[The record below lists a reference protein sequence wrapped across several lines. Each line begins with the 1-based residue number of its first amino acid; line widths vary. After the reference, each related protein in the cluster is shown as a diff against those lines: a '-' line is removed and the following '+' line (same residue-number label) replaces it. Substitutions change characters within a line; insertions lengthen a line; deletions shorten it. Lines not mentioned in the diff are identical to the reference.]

1 MILSPSTSSSSSFAE
16 AVTGGGDGAQAV
28 AGSSAGHFAALA
40 CGLGPASSL
49 LACGRF
55 EPQLLAFHP
64 QVLAK
69 GCQIIE
75 EHALPHC

>member
-1 MILSPSTSSSSSFAE
+1 MGA
-16 AVTGGGDGAQAV
+16 GDGAQAD

-49 LACGRF
+49 VACGRF
-55 EPQLLAFHP
+55 EPQLLVFHP

-69 GCQIIE
+69 GGTDHRRACIPS
-75 EHALPHC
+75 LPGASASSLFKSS

>member
-1 MILSPSTSSSSSFAE
+1 MGA
-16 AVTGGGDGAQAV
+16 GDGAQAD

-49 LACGRF
+49 VACGRF
-55 EPQLLAFHP
+55 EPQLLVFHL

-69 GCQIIE
+69 GGTDHRRAFIPP
-75 EHALPHC
+75 LPGASAS